1 VGIAYNAPMDAIKLS
16 TQHSKQHVIIMFVF
30 TAVVKRRE
38 ANVQHL
44 VIVSCDDLKH
54 DDMSS

>member
-1 VGIAYNAPMDAIKLS
+1 MDAIKLS